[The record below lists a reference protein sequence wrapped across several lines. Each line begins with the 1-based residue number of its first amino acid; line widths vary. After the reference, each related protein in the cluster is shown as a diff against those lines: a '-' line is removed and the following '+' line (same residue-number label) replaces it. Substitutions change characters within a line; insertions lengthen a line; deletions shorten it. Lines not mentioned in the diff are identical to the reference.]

1 MEKLGK
7 HSQKVPIK
15 RLIPLSRLSAKE
27 CFGMYEVFFKK
38 PEREFTVKCV
48 SDKATAYLMLARI
61 KNQDVMNE
69 ISKEV

>member
-1 MEKLGK
+1 
-7 HSQKVPIK
+7 
-15 RLIPLSRLSAKE
+15 
-27 CFGMYEVFFKK
+27 MYEVFFKK